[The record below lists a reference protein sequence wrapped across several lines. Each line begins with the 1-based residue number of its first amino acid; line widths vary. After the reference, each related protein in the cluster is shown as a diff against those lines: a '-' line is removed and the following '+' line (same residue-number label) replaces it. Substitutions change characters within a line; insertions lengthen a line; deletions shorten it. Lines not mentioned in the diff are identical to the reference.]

1 MLVSLCVIAFN
12 EQQTIKKLFED
23 IKRQDYP
30 HSELEI
36 VLVDDLST
44 DNTKA
49 VMQSFAKEDN
59 GFYGVTVTDSPKN
72 LQAAAWNSAIMEANG
87 DIIIRVDAHAS
98 IPENFVSANVKNIK
112 EGEYVC
118 GGGRPSRAEKETPW
132 QMTLLAAEES
142 LFGNSV
148 AAYRRQQKKKQSVSS
163 IFHAAYRA
171 EVFAKVG
178 GFNEDL
184 GRTEDNELHYRI
196 RKAGYRICS
205 CPDIVSY
212 QNVRATFAKML
223 RQKYGNGLW
232 IGLTLGVCPKCLS
245 YFHFAPFLLVC
256 ALLLFGVLAV
266 CGFVLPLILLSVLY
280 LLFDALITAAA
291 FSGRRAYIQFILL
304 PFLFPL
310 LHIVY
315 GVGTLFGIV
324 KMPFWRAGLGTA
336 AADKSELVKHTVLKK
351 LAHKNTGRWGNTVE

>member
-23 IKRQDYP
+23 IRRQDYP
-30 HSELEI
+30 HGELEI
-36 VLVDDLST
+36 VLVDDVST
-44 DNTKA
+44 DGTKA
-49 VMQSFAKEDN
+49 VMQSFAEEDN
-59 GFYGVTVTDSPKN
+59 GFYGVIVTDSPKN
-72 LQAAAWNSAIMEANG
+72 LQAAAWNSAVMAANG

-118 GGGRPSRAEKETPW
+118 GGGRPNRAEQETPW

-142 LFGNSV
+142 LFGSSV
-148 AAYRRQQKKKQSVSS
+148 AKYRRQQEKKQAISS
-163 IFHAAYRA
+163 IFHGAYRA

-196 RKAGYRICS
+196 RQAGYRICS

-212 QNVRATFAKML
+212 QNVRATFTKML

-256 ALLLFGVLAV
+256 ALLLFGVLAL
-266 CGFVLPLILLSVLY
+266 CGFALPLILLSAAY
-280 LLFDALITAAA
+280 LLFDAVITAAA
-291 FSGRRAYIQFILL
+291 FSGRKAYLQFILL
-304 PFLFPL
+304 PFLFPV

-315 GVGTLFGIV
+315 GVGTLTGV
-324 KMPFWRAGLGTA
+324 LKMPFWRAGLGTA
-336 AADKSELVKHTVLKK
+336 AQEKTELVRQTVLEK
-351 LAHKNTGRWGNTVE
+351 LRHRNTGRRGQTVE

>member
-12 EQQTIKKLFED
+12 EQHTIKKLFED
-23 IKRQDYP
+23 IRRQDYP
-30 HSELEI
+30 HSEMEI

-44 DNTKA
+44 DDTKA
-49 VMQSFAKEDN
+49 VMQSFAKEEN
-59 GFYGVTVTDSPKN
+59 GFDSVIVADSPKN
-72 LQAAAWNSAIMEANG
+72 LQAAAWNSAIMAANG
-87 DIIIRVDAHAS
+87 DVIIRVDAHAS

-118 GGGRPSRAEKETPW
+118 GGGRPNRAEQETPW

-142 LFGNSV
+142 LFGSSV
-148 AAYRRQQKKKQSVSS
+148 AKYRRQQEQKQYISS
-163 IFHAAYRA
+163 IFHGAYRA

-266 CGFVLPLILLSVLY
+266 CGFALPLILLSAAY
-280 LLFDALITAAA
+280 LLFDAVITAAA
-291 FSGRRAYIQFILL
+291 FSGRRAYWQFILL
-304 PFLFPL
+304 PFLFPV

-315 GVGTLFGIV
+315 GVGTLIGV
-324 KMPFWRAGLGTA
+324 LKMPFWRAGLGTA
-336 AADKSELVKHTVLKK
+336 AQEKTELVKKTVLNK
-351 LAHKNTGRWGNTVE
+351 LQHKNTDRRGNAVE